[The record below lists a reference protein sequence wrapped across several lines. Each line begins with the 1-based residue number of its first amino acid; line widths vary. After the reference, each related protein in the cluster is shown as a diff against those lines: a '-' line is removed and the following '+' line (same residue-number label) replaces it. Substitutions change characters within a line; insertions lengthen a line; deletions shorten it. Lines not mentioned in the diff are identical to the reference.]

1 VRARVKL
8 DRVERAI
15 DVADKSWRSSLTA
28 RRHLGGRY
36 ERDVEGGKRAES
48 RRSTRPRSGCAGGSD
63 LDGECGRGGVVR
75 VMEGRAATACGIAR
89 KSPSQRHAARGLVA
103 MSDVSTC
110 RVALANAAA

>member
-75 VMEGRAATACGIAR
+75 VMEGRAATSKVPMRAQIWVI
-89 KSPSQRHAARGLVA
+89 SL
-103 MSDVSTC
+103 DV
-110 RVALANAAA
+110 

>member
-75 VMEGRAATACGIAR
+75 VMEGRAATHQVTGMFRNMVSCSHITPCR
-89 KSPSQRHAARGLVA
+89 MRGLVV
-103 MSDVSTC
+103 MPMQMG
-110 RVALANAAA
+110 